1 MADAA
6 QLQMAVGNLLRN
18 AIEAL
23 AQQPP
28 EQRRVLVQL
37 QRVGE
42 SVDLLIADSGP
53 GFAFDLNGDTLFRST
68 KAGGT
73 GLGLFV
79 VRTTVSNHH
88 GRMRIGR
95 SHALAGTEVCITLPL
110 ARAAGAEKY
119 SAMSMVL
126 SAQASSF
133 VCPASLQPMLH
144 AVVDKIEA
152 YDCLGAEI
160 ADLLRVKA
168 PAPLA
173 KLTRREL
180 EVLTGIGAGL
190 TNQQISERMH
200 LSVHTVE
207 THRRNLS
214 GKLGLK
220 GAELIRYAT
229 LQSLQAHTGSQQ

>member
-1 MADAA
+1 MFLQLLVSML
-6 QLQMAVGNLLRN
+6 QLQHGLEVVATATTAKEGIAACR
-18 AIEAL
+18 
-23 AQQPP
+23 QHRP
-28 EQRRVLVQL
+28 
-37 QRVGE
+37 
-42 SVDLLIADSGP
+42 DLLILDLSLPDLSGE
-53 GFAFDLNGDTLFRST
+53 
-68 KAGGT
+68 
-73 GLGLFV
+73 V
-79 VRTTVSNHH
+79 VAQ
-88 GRMRIGR
+88 
-95 SHALAGTEVCITLPL
+95 ALAEWHPE
-110 ARAAGAEKY
+110 ARLI
-119 SAMSMVL
+119 VL

-160 ADLLRVKA
+160 AELLQGQST
-168 PAPLA
+168 PLA

-180 EVLTGIGAGL
+180 EVLTGIGEGL

-229 LQSLQAHTGSQQ
+229 LQNLKAHT